1 MRFNRQ
7 LTGFTVDEIK
17 SSSPNCEADND
28 HGEKEKAD
36 DYDSGDQFDDGDHVT
51 KMVLIMMM
59 ILTMTIVTSFSCA
72 ISCDLTNPLTLDA
85 RPTTWPE
92 DDFVMS
98 MVLMV
103 RMFRSKSMMVMITE
117 SKNKPTNSKQTDK
130 DDKRGK
136 PVSRAHTVQVVSML
150 EVTIM
155 FGSHSF

>member
-1 MRFNRQ
+1 M
-7 LTGFTVDEIK
+7 
-17 SSSPNCEADND
+17 
-28 HGEKEKAD
+28 
-36 DYDSGDQFDDGDHVT
+36 T

-72 ISCDLTNPLTLDA
+72 ISCDLTNPLTLDT

-92 DDFVMS
+92 DHFV

-155 FGSHSF
+155 FGSHSFQSKGEKIILEYS

>member
-1 MRFNRQ
+1 M
-7 LTGFTVDEIK
+7 
-17 SSSPNCEADND
+17 
-28 HGEKEKAD
+28 
-36 DYDSGDQFDDGDHVT
+36 T

-92 DDFVMS
+92 DDFVM
-98 MVLMV
+98 VLMV
-103 RMFRSKSMMVMITE
+103 RMFRSKSMITE

-155 FGSHSF
+155 FGSHSFQSKGENFF